1 MGDVRVGRY
10 LTIPDSELK
19 LRFTTSGGPGGQ
31 HANKSST
38 RVELLWNLED
48 SQAVGPRQRA
58 RIKQKLRNRIDAG
71 GNLKVTV
78 DTHRSQYRNREE
90 AEARLADLVSAAL
103 RTSRRRVATKPTR
116 SSKEQR
122 LRAKKRRSEIKKL
135 RGRDYD

>member
-10 LTIPDSELK
+10 LTIPDNELK

-38 RVELLWNLED
+38 WVELLWNVEA
-48 SQAVGPRQRA
+48 SPSVGPRQRA
-58 RIKQKLRNRIDAG
+58 RIKQKLRNRIDSH

-90 AEARLADLVSAAL
+90 AETRLADLISAAL
-103 RTSRRRVATKPTR
+103 RTTKRRVATKPTR
-116 SSKEQR
+116 SSTEQR
-122 LRAKKRRSEIKKL
+122 LQAKKRRSAIKKL
-135 RGRDYD
+135 RGRDFD